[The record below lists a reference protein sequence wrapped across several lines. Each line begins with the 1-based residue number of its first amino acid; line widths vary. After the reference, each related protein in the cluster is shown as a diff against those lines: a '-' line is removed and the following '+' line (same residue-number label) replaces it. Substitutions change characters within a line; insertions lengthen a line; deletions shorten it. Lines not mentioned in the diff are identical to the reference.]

1 MPFRLA
7 VNRAMMT
14 EAKTSAR
21 YLQIVNVLQARL
33 NSGLYPVG
41 TLLPTEAELC
51 EEFEVS
57 RYTIREALRRLMGMG
72 LVSRRQGSGTMV
84 QRTEPNQ
91 GYFFA
96 LHSLSELFQYSLDT
110 YFHVT
115 GIDETTLDAATAE
128 AVGGKRGARWMV
140 VTGLRSITK
149 GEKPFSLTKSYI
161 PHRLA
166 WIVPEL
172 PNCVGPF
179 YAHLETRANEPIVKA
194 QQQISAVR
202 MPQEVVEALGRPP
215 DELSLVMLRRYVSEK
230 GTVVASF
237 NWHIA
242 SEFTYRM
249 EIQRDTN

>member
-1 MPFRLA
+1 MSDS
-7 VNRAMMT
+7 
-14 EAKTSAR
+14 KTSAR

-51 EEFEVS
+51 QEFDVS
-57 RYTIREALRRLMGMG
+57 RYTIREALRRLMAMG

-84 QRTEPNQ
+84 QRTEPSQ

-96 LHSLSELFQYSLDT
+96 LNSLTDLFQYSLDT
-110 YFHVT
+110 YFQIV
-115 GIDETTLDAATAE
+115 GIDETTLDTATAE
-128 AVGGKRGARWMV
+128 AVDGKRGARWMV
-140 VTGLRSITK
+140 VTGLRSVSE

-172 PNCVGPF
+172 PGCVGPF
-179 YAHLETRANEPIVKA
+179 YAHIEKRANEPIIKA

-202 MPQEVVEALGRPP
+202 MPQDVLQALGPLT
-215 DELSLVMLRRYVSEK
+215 DELSLLLLRRYVSKK
-230 GTVVASF
+230 GTLVASF

-249 EIQRDTN
+249 EIQRDRA